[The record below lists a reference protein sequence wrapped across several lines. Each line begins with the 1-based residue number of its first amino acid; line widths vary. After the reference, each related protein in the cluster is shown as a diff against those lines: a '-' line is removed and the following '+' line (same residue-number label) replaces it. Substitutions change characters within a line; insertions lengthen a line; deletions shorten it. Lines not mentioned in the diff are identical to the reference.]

1 VCACVQDDGHGR
13 TTRSNDNGKRRTPM
27 QSVVLNGDQ
36 VCVALRKVQS
46 QTGCSTRTIKKT
58 YEALEPFI
66 GKKSRGFRYIDKVLR
81 GVSGAVSIRL
91 DGCVGCHAYVFDPQ
105 NRKKQCPICD
115 HPRFSDNG
123 TPNETCIYFP
133 IKEKLRRLLKL
144 PQFRKHLMFEAT
156 RQRNDYIYSDV
167 FDTPRWRRVMGVCD
181 GEHLTR
187 IAVQLCVDAFA
198 AFAYG
203 GVSVKPLEFIIL
215 NLAPT
220 LRMRVQ
226 NMLLCMLIP
235 AHLKGDQSRKYYD
248 WAADFEI
255 KDLHFRGVDGVRV
268 VVYGTSLDAPG
279 RAELLGMQNHN
290 AMYGCPY
297 CNICFDPGLR
307 TKPVFGGY
315 RRFLPMGRP
324 WRRLKT
330 VVHDG
335 LTYYFNA
342 EELRPPPEQRTTT
355 SAMTCVSLSRPRF
368 YVGGPRVLC
377 RWS

>member
-1 VCACVQDDGHGR
+1 MKDGN
-13 TTRSNDNGKRRTPM
+13 TRKRKAA
-27 QSVVLNGDQ
+27 LNGDLI
-36 VCVALRKVQS
+36 CVALRKVQS
-46 QTGCSTRTIKKT
+46 KTGCSTRTIKKV
-58 YEALEPFI
+58 YEELEPFI
-66 GKKSRGFRYIDKVLR
+66 EKKKSRGFRHVDKLMR
-81 GVSGAVSIRL
+81 AVSGAASIRL
-91 DGCVGCHAYVFDPQ
+91 DGCVGCHSYVFEPQ
-105 NRKKQCPICD
+105 DKQQQCPICE

-123 TPNETCIYFP
+123 KPNETCTYFP
-133 IKEKLRRLLKL
+133 IKTQLRRLLKL
-144 PQFRKHLMFEAT
+144 PQFRKHLMYEAT
-156 RQRNDYIYSDV
+156 RQRNDNIYSDV
-167 FDTPRWRRVMGVCD
+167 FDTPRWRRIMGVC

-187 IAVQLCVDAFA
+187 IGVQLCVDAFT

-203 GVSVKPLEFIIL
+203 GISVKPLELIML
-215 NLAPT
+215 NLEPT

-235 AHLKGDQSRKYYD
+235 AHLKADQSRKYYD

-297 CNICFDPGLR
+297 CSLCFDPGLR

-315 RRFLPMGRP
+315 RRFLPMGHP

-335 LTYYFNA
+335 LMYYFGS

-355 SAMTCVSLSRPRF
+355 SAMACVSLSTPRS
-368 YVGGPRVLC
+368 YVRRSYV
-377 RWS
+377 RRSYVRRS